1 MLAMTVTVMAK
12 ITLILGGARSGKSA
26 FAQARAAKHTKVA
39 YLATGIPCDGEM
51 KERIRRHRADRPK
64 GWLTVEEP
72 LHLDC
77 VAGARFA
84 GCDAAILDC
93 VGGWVTNLIL
103 KGKFKEDAVLQK
115 AEKFLAAARK
125 LKKFEM
131 IIVSN
136 ETGLGLVP
144 PTKLGRAFR
153 DIAGRVNQLIAR
165 EADEVYFMI
174 AGIGMKIK

>member
-1 MLAMTVTVMAK
+1 MAK
-12 ITLILGGARSGKSA
+12 ITFILGGARSGKSA
-26 FAQARAAKHTKVA
+26 FAQERAKKHTKVA

-64 GWLTVEEP
+64 NWLTVEEP
-72 LHLDC
+72 LALDR
-77 VAGARFA
+77 VASHVLA

-103 KGKFKEDAVLQK
+103 KGKCKEDAVLRK
-115 AEKFLAAARK
+115 VGNFLAAARK

-136 ETGLGLVP
+136 EAGLGLVP
-144 PTKLGRAFR
+144 PTKLGRDFR
-153 DIAGRVNQLIAR
+153 DITGRVNQLIAR
-165 EADEVYFMI
+165 EADRVFFMI
-174 AGIGMKIK
+174 AGIEMKIK

>member
-1 MLAMTVTVMAK
+1 MAK
-12 ITLILGGARSGKSA
+12 TIFILGGARSGKSA
-26 FAQARAAKHTKVA
+26 FAQSRGMKHRKVA
-39 YLATGIPCDGEM
+39 YLATGVPCDREM

-64 GWLTVEEP
+64 SWITIEEP
-72 LHLDC
+72 FDLDRC
-77 VAGARFA
+77 VGEGLAR
-84 GCDAAILDC
+84 CDAAILDC

-103 KGKFKEDAVLQK
+103 KGKCKEDAVLRK
-115 AEKFLAAARK
+115 VKLFLDETRK

-144 PTKLGRAFR
+144 PTKLGREFR
-153 DIAGRVNQLIAR
+153 DIIGRVNQLVAK

-174 AGIGMKIK
+174 AGIEMRIQ